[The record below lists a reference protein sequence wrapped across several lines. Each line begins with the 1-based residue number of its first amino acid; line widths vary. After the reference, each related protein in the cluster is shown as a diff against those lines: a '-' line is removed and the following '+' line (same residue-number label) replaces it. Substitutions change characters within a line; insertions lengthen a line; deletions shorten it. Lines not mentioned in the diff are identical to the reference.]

1 MQLLAVSTS
10 ERSKKKSKSKP
21 KVVTLNIP
29 TNNQNNAGN
38 PFTDRSIYKRF
49 TASEMK

>member
-1 MQLLAVSTS
+1 MKMKLSAV
-10 ERSKKKSKSKP
+10 ERGKKKSKSKP
-21 KVVTLNIP
+21 KVVTLDIP
-29 TNNQNNAGN
+29 TNVQKNSGN